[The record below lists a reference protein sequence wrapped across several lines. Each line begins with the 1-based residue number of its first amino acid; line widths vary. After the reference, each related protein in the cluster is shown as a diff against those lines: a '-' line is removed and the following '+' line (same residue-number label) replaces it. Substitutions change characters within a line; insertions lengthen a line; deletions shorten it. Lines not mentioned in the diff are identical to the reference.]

1 MIKFTNNVSTRLI
14 ETIDATQTSFTVA
27 DTSKFPTL
35 GPDDYTYCTLV
46 DPLNQPYIEICLVT
60 AISGNR
66 ITVARGIEG
75 TTPKPFG
82 DGCLVEL
89 RLTAE
94 LLTRAIQTIPKD
106 EVDGN
111 ITLIRLKRDDEDGFS
126 PALNPEA
133 IEVGELGYNTTT
145 GDLWSKKDDGEV
157 IKLGGPSF
165 IPDDA
170 PHGGIWI
177 YGRRNGQWT
186 PVPFN
191 ATFVSDTMPIATDP
205 NENPRPEEEIADD
218 LKIHEKMY
226 KIATAK
232 YNPFAV
238 GGSENIQD
246 K

>member
-66 ITVARGIEG
+66 LTVARGIEG

-133 IEVGELGYNTTT
+133 IEVGELG
-145 GDLWSKKDDGEV
+145 
-157 IKLGGPSF
+157 
-165 IPDDA
+165 
-170 PHGGIWI
+170 
-177 YGRRNGQWT
+177 
-186 PVPFN
+186 
-191 ATFVSDTMPIATDP
+191 
-205 NENPRPEEEIADD
+205 
-218 LKIHEKMY
+218 
-226 KIATAK
+226 
-232 YNPFAV
+232 
-238 GGSENIQD
+238 
-246 K
+246 